1 MNAPEKIYGWLDTQL
16 SIARH
21 YGGIKFRGESYLI
34 DYDNPDHPLVRQD
47 VLLTESKAKKQL
59 AKEKRKQEKAKQG
72 DIWTKSE

>member
-16 SIARH
+16 SLARH
-21 YGGIKFRGESYLI
+21 YGGCKFQGESYLI
-34 DYDNPDHPLVRQD
+34 DESDPDKPLVRQD

-72 DIWTKSE
+72 DIWAA